1 MDNKLLF
8 LKELSQL
15 TNKYGIYING
25 CGCCGSPYLT
35 DEEPEFEGDG
45 ELKWDIEK
53 REYTWESNY

>member
-35 DEEPEFEGDG
+35 DKEPEFEGDG

-53 REYTWESNY
+53 KEYTWKSNY